1 MASSNQDNQ
10 GNPGKQNQG
19 GGSQDDH
26 QGDDRGSRN
35 QSALLH
41 DLTAGEMSH
50 RYKSLFL
57 RRKLEEKENRKT
69 GLRE

>member
-1 MASSNQDNQ
+1 MASSNQDN
-10 GNPGKQNQG
+10 
-19 GGSQDDH
+19 